1 VAEQTDAE
9 MQWWRERRVGSSI

>member
-9 MQWWRERRVGSSI
+9 MQWWRERRVCSSM